1 MTSEMVMEISRN
13 SLVTALVVAGP
24 ILGVAL
30 VIGLAISVFQA
41 VTQINEATLTFV
53 PKIIAIFMA
62 MALFGSWMMSTLV
75 SYTTGMFAFLPYMTR

>member
-1 MTSEMVMEISRN
+1 MVMEIIRN

>member
-30 VIGLAISVFQA
+30 LIGLAISVFQA

-53 PKIIAIFMA
+53 PKIIAIFVA